1 MRRTTTR
8 RTLIAAASAAAL
20 FDAATDARANESTPV
35 AGSPDSILPD
45 TPAGQ
50 QLAWVVSII
59 NGERE
64 IPDSTGIEANFAPS
78 FLDILPASDLIAT
91 FQQLQ
96 AALAPL
102 EVTEIVGLETPLM
115 LNVVTSTRDGSQIVV
130 SISVEDGDDHLIDG
144 LLFSP
149 YDEQGVEFPT
159 FGSWREVSDALT
171 SDSGSFGISVSHLNG
186 EDLEPV
192 NQVQEDVAFAI
203 GSLFKLYVLAA
214 VITTIE
220 AGDLA
225 WSDEIEVVEEYLSYP
240 SGVTQSEPLGT
251 MISVQVLAS
260 RMISISDNTATDL
273 LLHHIGR
280 DAVEQALGTLGN
292 SVPELNRPFLS
303 TREMFL
309 LKLGDEDTRNAF
321 VAANE
326 ADRRAQLDELSRA
339 SLPPI
344 SDVVAWT
351 SPVAVDTIEWFAT
364 MRDIEH
370 ALMWLRDAWARP
382 GLEPVKDIMMANLGL
397 PFDRDIW
404 SLVAFKGGSEP
415 GVLALGWL
423 LERSDGE
430 VFTFALAVNDTTAP
444 LDQEAI
450 TLTAG
455 GAVALLEA

>member
-144 LLFSP
+144 LLFAP
-149 YDEQGVEFPT
+149 YDQQEIEFPT
-159 FGSWREVSDALT
+159 FGSWEEVSDALA

-370 ALMWLRDAWARP
+370 ALLSLRDAWARP

-430 VFTFALAVNDTTAP
+430 VFTFALAVNDTTTP

-455 GAVALLEA
+455 GAVALLET

>member
-144 LLFSP
+144 LLFAP
-149 YDEQGVEFPT
+149 YDQQEIEFPT
-159 FGSWREVSDALT
+159 FGSWEEVSDALA

-186 EDLEPV
+186 AELEPV

-251 MISVQVLAS
+251 MISVEVLAS

-351 SPVAVDTIEWFAT
+351 SPVAIDTIEWFAT

-370 ALMWLRDAWARP
+370 ALLSLRDAWARP

-430 VFTFALAVNDTTAP
+430 VFTFALAVNDTTTP

-455 GAVALLEA
+455 GAVALLET

>member
-20 FDAATDARANESTPV
+20 LDAATDTLANESTPD

-144 LLFSP
+144 LLFAP
-149 YDEQGVEFPT
+149 YDQQEIEFPT
-159 FGSWREVSDALT
+159 FGSWEEVSDALA

-370 ALMWLRDAWARP
+370 ALLWLRDAWARP

-430 VFTFALAVNDTTAP
+430 VFTFALAVNDTTTP
-444 LDQEAI
+444 LDQEGI

>member
-8 RTLIAAASAAAL
+8 RSLIAAASAVAL
-20 FDAATDARANESTPV
+20 MDAATDALANESTPT
-35 AGSPDSILPD
+35 AGAPDSILPD

-50 QLAWVVSII
+50 QMAWVVSII

-64 IPDSTGIEANFAPS
+64 IADSTGIEANFAPS

-144 LLFSP
+144 LLFAP
-149 YDEQGVEFPT
+149 YDQQEIEFPT
-159 FGSWREVSDALT
+159 FGSWEEVSDALA

-214 VITTIE
+214 VVTTIE

-251 MISVQVLAS
+251 MISVEVLAS

-344 SDVVAWT
+344 ADVVAWT
-351 SPVAVDTIEWFAT
+351 SPVAIDTIEWFAT
-364 MRDIEH
+364 VRDIEH
-370 ALMWLRDAWARP
+370 ALLWLRDAWARP
-382 GLEPVKDIMMANLGL
+382 GLEPVKDIMMANLGV

-404 SLVAFKGGSEP
+404 SQVAFKGGSEP

-430 VFTFALAVNDTTAP
+430 VFTFALAVNDPTTP
-444 LDQEAI
+444 LDQEGI

>member
-8 RTLIAAASAAAL
+8 RSLIAAASAVAL
-20 FDAATDARANESTPV
+20 MDAATDALANESTPT
-35 AGSPDSILPD
+35 AGAPDSILPD

-50 QLAWVVSII
+50 QMAWVVSII

-64 IPDSTGIEANFAPS
+64 IPDTTGIQANFAQS
-78 FLDILPASDLIAT
+78 FLDVLPANDLIAT
-91 FQQLQ
+91 FRQLQ

-102 EVTEIVGLETPLM
+102 ELTEIVGLETPLM

-149 YDEQGVEFPT
+149 YDQQGVEFPT

-370 ALMWLRDAWARP
+370 ALLWLRDAWARP
-382 GLEPVKDIMMANLGL
+382 GLEPVKDIMMANLGV

-404 SLVAFKGGSEP
+404 SQVAFKGGSEP
-415 GVLALGWL
+415 GVLALAWL

-430 VFTFALAVNDTTAP
+430 VFTFALAVNDSTTP

>member
-8 RTLIAAASAAAL
+8 RTLIAATSAAAL
-20 FDAATDARANESTPV
+20 LDVATDTLANESTPD

-370 ALMWLRDAWARP
+370 ALLWLRDAWARP
-382 GLEPVKDIMMANLGL
+382 GLEPVKDIMMANLGV

-404 SLVAFKGGSEP
+404 SQVAFKGGSEP
-415 GVLALGWL
+415 GVLALAWL

-430 VFTFALAVNDTTAP
+430 VFTFALAVNDSTTP

>member
-8 RTLIAAASAAAL
+8 RSLIAAASAVAL
-20 FDAATDARANESTPV
+20 LDDATDTLAIESTPV
-35 AGSPDSILPD
+35 AGAPDSILPD

-59 NGERE
+59 NGDRE
-64 IPDSTGIEANFAPS
+64 LPDATGIEANFAPS

-280 DAVEQALGTLGN
+280 DAVEQALETLGN

-370 ALMWLRDAWARP
+370 ALLSLRDAWARP

-430 VFTFALAVNDTTAP
+430 VFTFALAVNDTTTP

-455 GAVALLEA
+455 GAVALLET

>member
-149 YDEQGVEFPT
+149 YDQQGVEFPT

-370 ALMWLRDAWARP
+370 ALLWLRDAWARP
-382 GLEPVKDIMMANLGL
+382 GLEPVKDIMMANLGV

-404 SLVAFKGGSEP
+404 SQVAFKGGSEP
-415 GVLALGWL
+415 GVLALAWL

-430 VFTFALAVNDTTAP
+430 VFTFALAVNDTTTP

>member
-59 NGERE
+59 NGDRE
-64 IPDSTGIEANFAPS
+64 LPDATGIEANFAPS

-144 LLFSP
+144 LLFAP
-149 YDEQGVEFPT
+149 YDQQEIEFPT
-159 FGSWREVSDALT
+159 FGSWEEVSDALA

-351 SPVAVDTIEWFAT
+351 SPVAIDTIEWFAT

-370 ALMWLRDAWARP
+370 ALLSLRDAWARP
-382 GLEPVKDIMMANLGL
+382 GLEPVKDIMMANLGV

-404 SLVAFKGGSEP
+404 SQVAFKGGSEP
-415 GVLALGWL
+415 GVLALAWL

-430 VFTFALAVNDTTAP
+430 VFTFALAVNDTTTP

>member
-20 FDAATDARANESTPV
+20 FDAATDARANESTPIAV
-35 AGSPDSILPD
+35 APDSILPD

-50 QLAWVVSII
+50 RLAWVVSII
-59 NGERE
+59 NGDRE
-64 IPDSTGIEANFAPS
+64 LPDATGIEANFAPS

-144 LLFSP
+144 LLFAP
-149 YDEQGVEFPT
+149 YDQQEIEFPT
-159 FGSWREVSDALT
+159 FGSWEEVSDALA

-370 ALMWLRDAWARP
+370 ALLSLRDAWARP
-382 GLEPVKDIMMANLGL
+382 GLEPVKDIMMANLGV

-404 SLVAFKGGSEP
+404 SQVAFKGGSEP
-415 GVLALGWL
+415 GVLALAWL

-430 VFTFALAVNDTTAP
+430 VFTFALAVNDSTTP

>member
-20 FDAATDARANESTPV
+20 FDAATDALANESTPV

-50 QLAWVVSII
+50 RLAWVVSII
-59 NGERE
+59 NGDRE
-64 IPDSTGIEANFAPS
+64 LPDATGIEANFAPS

-144 LLFSP
+144 LLFAP
-149 YDEQGVEFPT
+149 YDQQEIEFPT
-159 FGSWREVSDALT
+159 FGSWEEVSDALA

-351 SPVAVDTIEWFAT
+351 SPVAIDTIEWFAT

-370 ALMWLRDAWARP
+370 ALLWLRDAWARP
-382 GLEPVKDIMMANLGL
+382 GLEPVKDIMMANLGV

-404 SLVAFKGGSEP
+404 SQVAFKGGSEP
-415 GVLALGWL
+415 GVLALAWL

-455 GAVALLEA
+455 GAVALLEV

>member
-144 LLFSP
+144 LLFAP
-149 YDEQGVEFPT
+149 YDQQEIEFPT
-159 FGSWREVSDALT
+159 FGSWEEVSDALA

-251 MISVQVLAS
+251 MISVEVLAS

-370 ALMWLRDAWARP
+370 ALLSLRDAWARP
-382 GLEPVKDIMMANLGL
+382 GLEPVKDIMMANLGV

-404 SLVAFKGGSEP
+404 SQVAFKGGSEP
-415 GVLALGWL
+415 GVLALAWL

-430 VFTFALAVNDTTAP
+430 VFTFALAVNDSTTP

>member
-20 FDAATDARANESTPV
+20 LDAATDTLANESTPD

-64 IPDSTGIEANFAPS
+64 LPDSTGIEANFAPS

-144 LLFSP
+144 LLFAP
-149 YDEQGVEFPT
+149 YDQQEIEFPT
-159 FGSWREVSDALT
+159 FGSWEEVSDALA

-351 SPVAVDTIEWFAT
+351 SPVAIDTIEWFAT

-370 ALMWLRDAWARP
+370 ALLWLRDAWARP
-382 GLEPVKDIMMANLGL
+382 GLEPVKDIMMANLGV

-404 SLVAFKGGSEP
+404 SQVAFKGGSEP
-415 GVLALGWL
+415 GVLALAWL

-430 VFTFALAVNDTTAP
+430 VFTFALAVNDTTTP

-455 GAVALLEA
+455 GAVALLET

>member
-8 RTLIAAASAAAL
+8 RSLIAAASAVAL
-20 FDAATDARANESTPV
+20 LDDATDTLAIESTPV
-35 AGSPDSILPD
+35 AGAPDSILPD

-50 QLAWVVSII
+50 KLSWVVSII
-59 NGERE
+59 NGERA
-64 IPDSTGIEANFAPS
+64 IPDANGIEANFAPS
-78 FLDILPASDLIAT
+78 FLDVLPATDLIAT

-96 AALAPL
+96 FALAPL
-102 EVTEIVGLETPLM
+102 EVTEIVSPATPLM
-115 LNVVTSTRDGSQIVV
+115 LNVVASTGDGSQIII
-130 SISVEDGDDHLIDG
+130 SISVEDGADHLIDG
-144 LLFSP
+144 LLFAP
-149 YDEQGVEFPT
+149 HDQQDIEFPT
-159 FGSWREVSDALT
+159 FGSWEEVADALG
-171 SDSGSFGISVSHLNG
+171 SDTGSFGISVSHLNG

-203 GSLFKLYVLAA
+203 GSLFKVYVLAA
-214 VITTIE
+214 VIAAIE
-220 AGDLA
+220 VGELA

-251 MISVQVLAS
+251 MISVEILAS

-280 DAVEQALGTLGN
+280 DAVEQALETLGN

-309 LKLGDEDTRNAF
+309 LKLGDEQQRKAF

-326 ADRRAQLDELSRA
+326 TDRRAQLDELSGVP
-339 SLPPI
+339 LPPL
-344 SDVVAWT
+344 SDVTAWT
-351 SPVAVDTIEWFAT
+351 APIAIDAIEWFAT

-382 GLEPVKDIMMANLGL
+382 GLEPVKDIMMANLGV

-404 SLVAFKGGSEP
+404 SQVAFKGGSEP
-415 GVLALGWL
+415 GVLAFAWL

-455 GAVALLEA
+455 GAVALLEV

>member
-321 VAANE
+321 GAANE

-370 ALMWLRDAWARP
+370 ALLWLRDAWARP
-382 GLEPVKDIMMANLGL
+382 GLEPVKDIMMANLGV

-404 SLVAFKGGSEP
+404 SQVAFKGGSEP
-415 GVLALGWL
+415 GVLAFAWL

-430 VFTFALAVNDTTAP
+430 VFTFALAVNDSTTP

>member
-149 YDEQGVEFPT
+149 YDQQGVEFPT

-370 ALMWLRDAWARP
+370 ALLWLRDAWARP
-382 GLEPVKDIMMANLGL
+382 GLEPVKDIMMANLGV

-404 SLVAFKGGSEP
+404 SQVAFKGGSEP

-430 VFTFALAVNDTTAP
+430 VFTFALAVNDTTTP

-455 GAVALLEA
+455 GAVALLET

>member
-149 YDEQGVEFPT
+149 YDQQGVEFPT

-326 ADRRAQLDELSRA
+326 ADRRAKLDELSRA

-370 ALMWLRDAWARP
+370 ALLWLRDAWARP
-382 GLEPVKDIMMANLGL
+382 GLEPVKDIMMANLGV

-404 SLVAFKGGSEP
+404 SQVAFKGGSEP
-415 GVLALGWL
+415 GVLALAWL

-430 VFTFALAVNDTTAP
+430 VFTFALAVNDSTTP